1 MFGLVNQLGIDRLF
15 ADQNGHAGA
24 TGFIILTGDI
34 RDIGANNRTGFC
46 QDLRQAIGI
55 IEFVDIGDV
64 AVALFCRFGVTD
76 IVDTKTQAFGQVVK
90 AVQLQFFNLVHPLFR
105 VTVRTEHHADIVVRR
120 RPPYGLP
127 DCSNGRS
134 GWLCES
140 APE

>member
-1 MFGLVNQLGIDRLF
+1 MFGLVNKLGIDRLF

-24 TGFIILTGDI
+24 LGFIILTGDI
-34 RDIGANNRTGFC
+34 QDIGTNNRTGFC

-90 AVQLQFFNLVHPLFR
+90 AVQLQFFQFSS
-105 VTVRTEHHADIVVRR
+105 
-120 RPPYGLP
+120 PPYFASRCGQSIMQIL
-127 DCSNGRS
+127 
-134 GWLCES
+134 W
-140 APE
+140 

>member
-1 MFGLVNQLGIDRLF
+1 MFGLVDKLGIDRLF

-24 TGFIILTGDI
+24 LGFIILTGDI
-34 RDIGANNRTGFC
+34 QDIGANNRTGFC

-90 AVQLQFFNLVHPLFR
+90 AVQLQFFQFSS
-105 VTVRTEHHADIVVRR
+105 
-120 RPPYGLP
+120 PPYFASRCGQSIMQIL
-127 DCSNGRS
+127 
-134 GWLCES
+134 W
-140 APE
+140 

>member
-24 TGFIILTGDI
+24 LGFIILTGDI
-34 RDIGANNRTGFC
+34 QDIGANNRTGFC

-76 IVDTKTQAFGQVVK
+76 IVDTKLRLLVRLLK
-90 AVQLQFFNLVHPLFR
+90 PCSFNFS
-105 VTVRTEHHADIVVRR
+105 I
-120 RPPYGLP
+120 
-127 DCSNGRS
+127 
-134 GWLCES
+134 
-140 APE
+140 

>member
-34 RDIGANNRTGFC
+34 QDIGANNRTGFC

-90 AVQLQFFNLVHPLFR
+90 AVQLQFFQFSSPLISR
-105 VTVRTEHHADIVVRR
+105 HGADRASCRYCGKAKAAVWIA
-120 RPPYGLP
+120 GL
-127 DCSNGRS
+127 
-134 GWLCES
+134 
-140 APE
+140 